1 MIAKVLFCYFVH
13 SFCIPSFSKGNG
25 FITIEVLREI
35 LQELDEKLT
44 DDDLDSMIDE
54 IDTDGSG
61 TVDWE
66 GWYKLVTFTKTL
78 SELLFSEFKAVM
90 IG

>member
-1 MIAKVLFCYFVH
+1 MNNQLF
-13 SFCIPSFSKGNG
+13 KGNG

-66 GWYKLVTFTKTL
+66 GWYKLATFTKTL
-78 SELLFSEFKAVM
+78 IELLFSEFKAVM